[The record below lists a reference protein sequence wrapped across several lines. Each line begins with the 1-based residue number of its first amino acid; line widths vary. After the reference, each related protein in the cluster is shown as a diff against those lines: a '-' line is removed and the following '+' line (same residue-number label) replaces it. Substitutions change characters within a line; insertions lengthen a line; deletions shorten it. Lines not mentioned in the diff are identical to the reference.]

1 MIEFLQMRY
10 YAWDPEKNLKLK
22 RERGITFD
30 EVVLRIENGHVL
42 DIVEHHNP
50 KHKGQKIYVIR
61 IDDYAYLVP
70 FEEKEDEIELKTIIP
85 SRKATKT
92 YIGKGE
98 ER

>member
-1 MIEFLQMRY
+1 MKH

-30 EVVLRIENGHVL
+30 EVVFCIENGHVL
-42 DIVEHHNP
+42 NIVEHHNP
-50 KHKGQKIYVIR
+50 KYKGQKIYVIR
-61 IDDYAYLVP
+61 IGDYAYLVP
-70 FEEKEDEIELKTIIP
+70 FEEKEDEIILKTVIP

-92 YIGKGE
+92 YIGEGE

>member
-70 FEEKEDEIELKTIIP
+70 FEEKENEIVLKTIIP

-92 YIGKGE
+92 YIGEGE